1 METVYQITQPT
12 DEGALGIALA
22 YDGADSTEPSA
33 NEWPWWAIGEL
44 WCIRDIFI
52 WLVKYGQSESHD
64 TNNPKISPKPGFVK
78 RVRSLIRVFWGR
90 WYDMGCGIPMV

>member
-33 NEWPWWAIGEL
+33 NEWGVVGDREL

-52 WLVKYGQSESHD
+52 WLVKYGPSESHD
-64 TNNPKISPKPGFVK
+64 TYIFLKFHKKSQ
-78 RVRSLIRVFWGR
+78 
-90 WYDMGCGIPMV
+90 CC

>member
-33 NEWPWWAIGEL
+33 NEWPWWAIESFGVL
-44 WCIRDIFI
+44 GNKFI
-52 WLVKYGQSESHD
+52 WHVKYGQSESHD
-64 TNNPKISPKPGFVK
+64 TIIFLKFPPKPCV
-78 RVRSLIRVFWGR
+78 
-90 WYDMGCGIPMV
+90 C